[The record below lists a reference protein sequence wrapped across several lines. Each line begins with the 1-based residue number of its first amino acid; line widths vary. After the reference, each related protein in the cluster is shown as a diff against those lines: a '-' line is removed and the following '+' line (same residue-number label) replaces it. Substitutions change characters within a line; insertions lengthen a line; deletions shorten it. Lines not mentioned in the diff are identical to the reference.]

1 MKLKDIEKSKVYE
14 IVNFGKMNQ
23 EQLLDFYEQGVLE
36 GEKIK
41 LKDDIKLN
49 SKVNLY
55 ELDGNIFSIN
65 KLYLEMIEV
74 EETDE

>member
-14 IVNFGKMNQ
+14 IVNFGKMNK

-55 ELDGNIFSIN
+55 EVDGNIFSIN

-74 EETDE
+74 EETNE